1 MKLDLTKRQLE
12 VLTNHWHRNM
22 RAGWDGTFGGYQN
35 EDKEGKKEAGKEYKI
50 AETIMKK
57 LLTLYQV

>member
-22 RAGWDGTFGGYQN
+22 NYGYEGTFGGYDD
-35 EDKEGKKEAGKEYKI
+35 DKELKKEMDREYKI